1 MYDSNEIPTVNS
13 ILYYYDDCIDDKE
26 ALAAKFLSL
35 IQESVFSYNKIVV
48 RKNVLVNGIS
58 KIKSIS
64 YFSKDIRKMD
74 LAQSLNEWI
83 WDSDT
88 AAISFVNASRKNPDS
103 YFGIDWF
110 VGFMFP
116 EGEKNRIFET
126 LNISCTYDKI
136 ANQSENDGFVGLF
149 CNMASLLKAFY
160 GKIDDVAAS
169 VDTMD
174 RTKEKCFTEEYL
186 QAVYWGN
193 FFGKKIC
200 EDIGT
205 KALTSL
211 PVECKRAVGEGFFFS
226 LTPNIQDSINPDMR
240 KRRRIYRRLKPSK
253 KNALTDY
260 SR

>member
-1 MYDSNEIPTVNS
+1 MYDSNETPSVSS

-26 ALAAKFLSL
+26 ALAANFLSL
-35 IQESVFSYNKIVV
+35 IQESVFSFNKIEV
-48 RKNVLVNGIS
+48 RKNILISGIN
-58 KIKSIS
+58 KTKTIR
-64 YFSKDIRKMD
+64 YPSKDIREMN
-74 LAQSLNEWI
+74 LAHSLNEWI

-88 AAISFVNASRKNPDS
+88 ILISLVNSSRNS
-103 YFGIDWF
+103 YFRIDWS
-110 VGFMFP
+110 VGFALPGIGKSKMS
-116 EGEKNRIFET
+116 ET
-126 LNISCTYDKI
+126 LHMSCTYDRI
-136 ANQSENDGFVGLF
+136 ADRPEHDGFVGLF
-149 CNMASLLKAFY
+149 CNMASLLNAFY

-174 RTKEKCFTEEYL
+174 RTKETCFTEEYL

-200 EDIGT
+200 EDIGM

-226 LTPNIQDSINPDMR
+226 LTPNIQDSISPNMR

-253 KNALTDY
+253 RNALTDY